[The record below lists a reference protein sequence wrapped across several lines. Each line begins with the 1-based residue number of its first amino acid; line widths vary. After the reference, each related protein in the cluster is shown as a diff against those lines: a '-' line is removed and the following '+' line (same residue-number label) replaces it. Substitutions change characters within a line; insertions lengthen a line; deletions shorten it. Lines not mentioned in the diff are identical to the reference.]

1 VRSLPRRLDHGEEAT
16 LVEHLEELRQ
26 RIFVCLG
33 ALVVGFAVTYG
44 FHRHVLGW
52 LNRYLPHHVGGK
64 PFTLGIAEPFLTV
77 MKISLWG
84 AVLLALPV
92 IFWQLWAF
100 LAPAVEA
107 GTERRVRGFAF
118 FASLLMVSGIVFG
131 YFVTLPAAI
140 HYLTNYDKGYFDI
153 HIGASSY
160 YSFVTMVLIAM
171 AIVFELP
178 IFVIALVRL
187 GILSTQQLRRNRR
200 VGYFVVA
207 CVGVALPGIDP
218 VTTIFETIPL
228 WFLFELSIWLS
239 ILAERRAA
247 TAAQAS
253 AGVPG
258 G

>member
-1 VRSLPRRLDHGEEAT
+1 MRSLPRRLAHGEEAT

-33 ALVVGFAVTYG
+33 SLIVGFGVTYA

-52 LNRYLPHHVGGK
+52 LNRYLPQHVGGK

-84 AVLLALPV
+84 ALLISLPV
-92 IFWQLWAF
+92 IFWQLWGF

-107 GTERRVRGFAF
+107 GTERRIRGFVAF
-118 FASLLMVSGIVFG
+118 AVVLLVAGLFFG
-131 YFVTLPAAI
+131 YFVTLPAAV
-140 HYLTNYDKGYFDI
+140 HYLTNYDKGQFDI
-153 HIGASSY
+153 HIGAASY

-178 IFVIALVRL
+178 IFVLALVRL
-187 GILSTQQLRRNRR
+187 GILSTYQLRRNRR
-200 VGYFVVA
+200 IGYFVVA

-218 VTTIFETIPL
+218 VTTVFETIPL

-247 TAAQAS
+247 AATQAP
-253 AGVPG
+253 GVSG

>member
-1 VRSLPRRLDHGEEAT
+1 MRPLPRRLGHGEEAT

-26 RIFVCLG
+26 RMFVCLG
-33 ALVVGFAVTYG
+33 ALVVGFALTYG
-44 FHRHVLGW
+44 FHRHVLHA
-52 LNRYLPHHVGGK
+52 LNRYLPAHVGNK

-84 AVLLALPV
+84 GVLFALPV
-92 IFWQLWAF
+92 ILWQLWAF
-100 LAPAVEA
+100 LAPAMEE
-107 GTERRVRGFAF
+107 GTERRIRWFAL
-118 FASLLMVSGIVFG
+118 FAAALMVGGVVFG
-131 YFVTLPAAI
+131 YYVTLPAAV
-140 HYLTNYDKGYFDI
+140 HYLTNYDKQVFDI
-153 HIGASSY
+153 HIGAASY

-178 IFVIALVRL
+178 IVVLALVRL
-187 GILSTQQLRRNRR
+187 GILSTAQLRRNRR
-200 VGYFVVA
+200 MGYFVVA

-247 TAAQAS
+247 AAVEAS
-253 AGVPG
+253 GVSG